1 MLVLFK
7 DGTTNNDIR
16 EFCDGR
22 CGLTGNPD
30 AGGVAFAQLTGG
42 AGAQAMSGA
51 QSKKVAVYE
60 PDATDYLIPEL
71 ENLEVDEV
79 GAAVAS
85 WGLERVGVPESKF
98 TGKGQTIY
106 VQDTGVR
113 TTHSDFGGRALAGL
127 DLTSNR
133 GVEVC
138 DEASLTCSVDR
149 QGHGTHCAG
158 SAAGTQFG
166 VATQATVRAVKT
178 LSDRGS
184 GARSWQ
190 MAAIDWVT
198 VNGVKPSIISMSL
211 GGNGADQNYNKA
223 IGAATAAGITVVVAA
238 GNSNADACNFS
249 PAFAADAITVGAT
262 TSTNARA
269 SYSNYGS
276 CNNIMAPGS
285 AITSASSGSD
295 TGRRSLSGTSMAC
308 PHVSGAAAL
317 LLEQDNTLN
326 RDQILEKL
334 LSGGKQGLI
343 EGLRRNDPDTFL
355 FVGAGSASMAQTAS
369 GGCTGSSDRDQIDDR
384 FDSLVGDV
392 RGCVLSCIGGGKGC
406 ATDCAQGLGFS
417 RGCATC
423 VANLGNCAK
432 SNCLLSCLRP
442 SSAGCTSCTVDKCYG
457 DLVTCTGLDVCELPT
472 P

>member
-1 MLVLFK
+1 MLVTFQ
-7 DGTTNNDIR
+7 DGTTNSDIR
-16 EFCDGR
+16 EFCNGQ
-22 CGLTGNPD
+22 CGLMGNPD
-30 AGGVAFAQLTGG
+30 AGGVAFAQLSGG
-42 AGAQAMSGA
+42 VGAQAMSGA
-51 QSKKVAVYE
+51 LAKKVAVYE

-71 ENLEVDEV
+71 ENLEVDDV
-79 GAAVAS
+79 GAAAAS
-85 WGLERVGVPESKF
+85 WGLERVGVATSKF

-127 DLTSNR
+127 DLTTNR

-158 SAAGTQFG
+158 TAAGTQFG

-190 MAAIDWVT
+190 MAAIDWIT

-211 GGNGADQNYNKA
+211 GGSGADDNYNKA

-238 GNSNADACNFS
+238 GNSNSDSCYFS

-262 TSTNARA
+262 TSSNTRA

-308 PHVSGAAAL
+308 PHVSGAAAM

-326 RDQILEKL
+326 RDQILDRL
-334 LSGGKQGLI
+334 LSSGKQGLI

-355 FVGAGSASMAQTAS
+355 FVGA
-369 GGCTGSSDRDQIDDR
+369 
-384 FDSLVGDV
+384 
-392 RGCVLSCIGGGKGC
+392 
-406 ATDCAQGLGFS
+406 
-417 RGCATC
+417 
-423 VANLGNCAK
+423 
-432 SNCLLSCLRP
+432 
-442 SSAGCTSCTVDKCYG
+442 
-457 DLVTCTGLDVCELPT
+457 
-472 P
+472 